1 MISTFLVEHR
11 WVAVTA
17 LFLTIVVA
25 PLLGAFL
32 ARRRRAAW
40 VLFAVSLVP
49 VLALTLLPDNRVV
62 LPGCATS
69 GLTFSVFAVE
79 SVANVLLLLPS
90 TLLAG
95 VASRRP
101 WLAMAA
107 GSLFSA
113 LIEGTQAIVP
123 AIGRSCDTTD
133 WITNTLGAV
142 AGGLLAML
150 ALRIARRSVRRS
162 GTAGAR

>member
-62 LPGCATS
+62 LPGCAT
-69 GLTFSVFAVE
+69 GGFTFSIFAVE

-95 VASRRP
+95 VASRKP
-101 WLAMAA
+101 WIAIA
-107 GSLFSA
+107 GGSVFSA
-113 LIEGTQAIVP
+113 VIEATQALVP
-123 AIGRSCDTTD
+123 SIGRSCDTTD
-133 WITNTLGAV
+133 WVTNTVGAV
-142 AGGLLAML
+142 VGGLLAMM
-150 ALRIARRSVRRS
+150 ALLIARRWARRDVDP
-162 GTAGAR
+162 RRR